1 MDTNTV
7 KGVVMSWNIGN
18 DFVRSHLAPSHKQKA
33 VETLGNPVRPEPT
46 IQKTLEKCGHHQ
58 SANPLNKLV
67 ELRGFEP
74 LTP

>member
-1 MDTNTV
+1 M
-7 KGVVMSWNIGN
+7 NITTLEELL
-18 DFVRSHLAPSHKQKA
+18 VHETLTMTLWYSHLVPSHKQKA
-33 VETLGNPVRPEPT
+33 VEMLGNPVRPEPT

-67 ELRGFEP
+67 ELRVFEP